1 MGELRLRLQALPKSS
16 TSASYSTISDS
27 DVMIASVVALAL
39 AHVLPHA
46 RAPQLRTGSCVM
58 RRAPPVT
65 MAAPLSELLDRRD
78 DQRLVFVGGK
88 GGVGKTSTSS
98 AMAVR
103 FADEGLSTLLVSTDP
118 AHSVSDAL
126 AQDLSGGAAVPVSGC
141 ENLEVMEVQT
151 DAAVARFRE
160 AVGGFRAADLG
171 LGGVA
176 EEALSQLGLD
186 EFADI
191 LDNTPPGLDELLSL
205 AEVLE
210 LVRNDAGAGGYRRI
224 VFDTAPTGHTLRL
237 LAFPE
242 FLDNLLGKVL
252 ALKARFSGAIKL
264 LSGVLQL
271 NIDPEAKL
279 DVAVEKLQKWQD
291 RVAELQRLLT
301 DPDATDFVV
310 VGIPSRLAVAES
322 ARLLSALVEQDV
334 PVSHLVVNQI
344 IDEEKGS
351 AAYLSRLAAEQQKEL
366 QRLDGGGS
374 ALGQLLLSRVPFFE
388 TELRGVFPLKYLAT
402 VAFGGENADA
412 WSPLLD
418 ASDEKFVLVGGKGG
432 VGKTSTSAALA
443 LECAERG
450 AATLVVSTDP
460 AHSLGDALDV
470 DLSDGEVKRVE
481 GVTGASL
488 YAVEV
493 NVDDAV
499 QDFKRLVGRLADG
512 GGGGG
517 GGGDGQIGIGDFTD
531 VFDAVPPGV
540 DELVALA
547 KVVSLARRDEYGVHF
562 DRVVVD
568 TAPTGHTLRLL
579 SFPEFLDRF
588 ITRLLALRGR
598 LGGAAAALGG
608 AASVIGGIFNK
619 ATGKSGG
626 GFGGAGGADDLSE
639 PAAVTALKDFQ
650 EQMRDLDRLL
660 VDNDACEFVVVSIP
674 TALSINESERLLAAL
689 KERKIAARRG
699 VLNRLVSADAE
710 EAYLARMAKG
720 QGVCLGELSD
730 LATRS
735 DVSVTR
741 VPFFDTE
748 VRSVYGLRAMSAA
761 LFD

>member
-1 MGELRLRLQALPKSS
+1 M
-16 TSASYSTISDS
+16 TTI
-27 DVMIASVVALAL
+27 VALWVVS
-39 AHVLPHA
+39 HVLPHA
-46 RAPQLRTGSCVM
+46 RAPPQLRFAL
-58 RRAPPVT
+58 RAPPVA

-126 AQDLSGGAAVPVSGC
+126 AQDLSGGSAIPVAGC

-271 NIDPEAKL
+271 QIDPEAKL

-418 ASDEKFVLVGGKGG
+418 AKDEKFVLVGGKGG

-619 ATGKSGG
+619 ATGRGG
-626 GFGGAGGADDLSE
+626 GGMGGGGGGADDLSE

-660 VDNDACEFVVVSIP
+660 ADNDACEFVVVSIP

-720 QGVCLGELSD
+720 QGVCLGELTD
-730 LATRS
+730 LAKRS

>member
-1 MGELRLRLQALPKSS
+1 MW
-16 TSASYSTISDS
+16 
-27 DVMIASVVALAL
+27 IASVVALAL

-46 RAPQLRTGSCVM
+46 RAPQLRTGSCVT
-58 RRAPPVT
+58 RRAPPVA

-126 AQDLSGGAAVPVSGC
+126 AQDLSGGAAVPVAGC

-279 DVAVEKLQKWQD
+279 DVAVELQKWQD

-351 AAYLSRLAAEQQKEL
+351 AAYLSRLTAEQQKEL

-388 TELRGVFPLKYLAT
+388 TELRGVFRSSIWRP
-402 VAFGGENADA
+402 
-412 WSPLLD
+412 SP
-418 ASDEKFVLVGGKGG
+418 
-432 VGKTSTSAALA
+432 SAATTPT
-443 LECAERG
+443 RG
-450 AATLVVSTDP
+450 RRCSTRTTRSLCSSAAR
-460 AHSLGDALDV
+460 A
-470 DLSDGEVKRVE
+470 
-481 GVTGASL
+481 AS
-488 YAVEV
+488 
-493 NVDDAV
+493 
-499 QDFKRLVGRLADG
+499 
-512 GGGGG
+512 
-517 GGGDGQIGIGDFTD
+517 
-531 VFDAVPPGV
+531 
-540 DELVALA
+540 
-547 KVVSLARRDEYGVHF
+547 ARR
-562 DRVVVD
+562 R
-568 TAPTGHTLRLL
+568 PPPR
-579 SFPEFLDRF
+579 SR
-588 ITRLLALRGR
+588 
-598 LGGAAAALGG
+598 
-608 AASVIGGIFNK
+608 S
-619 ATGKSGG
+619 S
-626 GFGGAGGADDLSE
+626 
-639 PAAVTALKDFQ
+639 
-650 EQMRDLDRLL
+650 
-660 VDNDACEFVVVSIP
+660 
-674 TALSINESERLLAAL
+674 ALSAAPP
-689 KERKIAARRG
+689 
-699 VLNRLVSADAE
+699 
-710 EAYLARMAKG
+710 
-720 QGVCLGELSD
+720 
-730 LATRS
+730 RS
-735 DVSVTR
+735 S
-741 VPFFDTE
+741 
-748 VRSVYGLRAMSAA
+748 
-761 LFD
+761 

>member
-1 MGELRLRLQALPKSS
+1 MTTIVARALWRTCCRTRARLRNC
-16 TSASYSTISDS
+16 ASRAARRPSRW
-27 DVMIASVVALAL
+27 
-39 AHVLPHA
+39 PH
-46 RAPQLRTGSCVM
+46 R
-58 RRAPPVT
+58 
-65 MAAPLSELLDRRD
+65 LSELLDRRD

-126 AQDLSGGAAVPVSGC
+126 AQDLSGGSAIPVAGC

-517 GGGDGQIGIGDFTD
+517 GDGQIGIGDFTD

-619 ATGKSGG
+619 ATGRGG
-626 GFGGAGGADDLSE
+626 GGMGGGGGGGADDLSE

-720 QGVCLGELSD
+720 QGVCLGELTD

>member
-1 MGELRLRLQALPKSS
+1 
-16 TSASYSTISDS
+16 
-27 DVMIASVVALAL
+27 MIASVVALAL

-126 AQDLSGGAAVPVSGC
+126 AQDLSGGSAIPVAGC

-517 GGGDGQIGIGDFTD
+517 GGDGQIGIGDFTD

-619 ATGKSGG
+619 ATGRGG
-626 GFGGAGGADDLSE
+626 GGMGGGGGGGADDLSE

>member
-1 MGELRLRLQALPKSS
+1 MALWDGAQFLRLRRLDGSKRNPPRRLSVVRGSSKSRCTITEDDDVVAWALPR
-16 TSASYSTISDS
+16 A
-27 DVMIASVVALAL
+27 A
-39 AHVLPHA
+39 A
-46 RAPQLRTGSCVM
+46 RARSAIAL
-58 RRAPPVT
+58 RAPRAAVA

-126 AQDLSGGAAVPVSGC
+126 AQDLSGGAAVPVAGC

-418 ASDEKFVLVGGKGG
+418 AKDEKFVLVGGKGG

-443 LECAERG
+443 LEAPS
-450 AATLVVSTDP
+450 AA
-460 AHSLGDALDV
+460 
-470 DLSDGEVKRVE
+470 
-481 GVTGASL
+481 
-488 YAVEV
+488 
-493 NVDDAV
+493 
-499 QDFKRLVGRLADG
+499 
-512 GGGGG
+512 
-517 GGGDGQIGIGDFTD
+517 
-531 VFDAVPPGV
+531 PPFPRPTWRTCRRR
-540 DELVALA
+540 
-547 KVVSLARRDEYGVHF
+547 ARR
-562 DRVVVD
+562 R
-568 TAPTGHTLRLL
+568 PLR
-579 SFPEFLDRF
+579 R
-588 ITRLLALRGR
+588 RG
-598 LGGAAAALGG
+598 
-608 AASVIGGIFNK
+608 
-619 ATGKSGG
+619 
-626 GFGGAGGADDLSE
+626 E
-639 PAAVTALKDFQ
+639 
-650 EQMRDLDRLL
+650 
-660 VDNDACEFVVVSIP
+660 
-674 TALSINESERLLAAL
+674 
-689 KERKIAARRG
+689 ARRG
-699 VLNRLVSADAE
+699 RDG
-710 EAYLARMAKG
+710 R
-720 QGVCLGELSD
+720 

-735 DVSVTR
+735 R
-741 VPFFDTE
+741 
-748 VRSVYGLRAMSAA
+748 
-761 LFD
+761 

>member
-1 MGELRLRLQALPKSS
+1 
-16 TSASYSTISDS
+16 
-27 DVMIASVVALAL
+27 MIASVVALAL

-46 RAPQLRTGSCVM
+46 RAPQLRTGSCVA

-210 LVRNDAGAGGYRRI
+210 LVRKDAGAGGYRRI

-279 DVAVEKLQKWQD
+279 DIAVEKLQKWQD

-366 QRLDGGGS
+366 RRLDGGGS
-374 ALGQLLLSRVPFFE
+374 ALGQLQLSRVPFFE

-402 VAFGGENADA
+402 VAFGGDNADA

-418 ASDEKFVLVGGKGG
+418 ANDEKFVLVGGKGG

-517 GGGDGQIGIGDFTD
+517 AGGDGQIGIGDFTD

-619 ATGKSGG
+619 ATGRGG
-626 GFGGAGGADDLSE
+626 GGMGGGGGGGGADDLSE

-720 QGVCLGELSD
+720 QGVCLGELTD
-730 LATRS
+730 LAKRS